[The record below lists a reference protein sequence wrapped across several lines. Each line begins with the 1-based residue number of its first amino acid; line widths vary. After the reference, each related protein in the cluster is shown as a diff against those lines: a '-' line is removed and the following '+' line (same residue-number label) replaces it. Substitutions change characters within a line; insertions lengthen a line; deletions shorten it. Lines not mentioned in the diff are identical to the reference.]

1 MEYAMSEA
9 ENTKPAAP
17 QTAPTDPQKQ
27 GMQHESDI
35 GSGEPSPGQQET
47 DDMIRS
53 IPPTPKD
60 GGGDTKK

>member
-1 MEYAMSEA
+1 MSTP

-17 QTAPTDPQKQ
+17 QTTDADPQKQ

-35 GSGEPSPGQQET
+35 GSGEPSPGQEET
-47 DDMIRS
+47 DEMIRS

-60 GGGDTKK
+60 GGSQSTP

>member
-1 MEYAMSEA
+1 
-9 ENTKPAAP
+9 
-17 QTAPTDPQKQ
+17 
-27 GMQHESDI
+27 MQHESDI